1 MIKNKKRNIPI
12 MNLQGQ
18 LSKIDKVDETVA
30 MPTVRNYSPG
40 AEDEQNNESILNQ

>member
-1 MIKNKKRNIPI
+1 

-40 AEDEQNNESILNQ
+40 AGDDEQEENNESILNQ